1 MHSVLKPIPIRS
13 TVIHPVKK
21 LLQRH
26 KERPIAVCDLL
37 GNDSSEI
44 ALGTKILPSSGVL
57 CIVSL

>member
-13 TVIHPVKK
+13 TVIHPVKL

-26 KERPIAVCDLL
+26 KDRPIAVCDLL

-44 ALGTKILPSSGVL
+44 ALGTKILPSSGV
-57 CIVSL
+57 